1 MAKDYVE
8 RLRARLAPTIAALP
22 AGVTV
27 EIKHFFSGAAAYAN
41 HRICISLTGVG
52 LAMKLPEDGRAR
64 LMADGAKPLRYFPKA
79 PIKKQYVV
87 LPDGLAE
94 DPEQLRFSAR
104 QSIAHVVTLHP
115 PKLTKPHA
123 CTRCAYVRQALV
135 QAD

>member
-52 LAMKLPEDGRAR
+52 LAMKLPEDGRAAAGGR
-64 LMADGAKPLRYFPKA
+64 RPTPAL
-79 PIKKQYVV
+79 
-87 LPDGLAE
+87 
-94 DPEQLRFSAR
+94 FSQGTDQETVRHPAR
-104 QSIAHVVTLHP
+104 RG
-115 PKLTKPHA
+115 
-123 CTRCAYVRQALV
+123 CR
-135 QAD
+135 

>member
-41 HRICISLTGVG
+41 DRICISLTGVG

-64 LMADGAKPLRYFPKA
+64 LLAEGAQPLRYFPKA
-79 PIKKQYVV
+79 PIKKQYVI
-87 LPDGLAE
+87 LPDGVA
-94 DPEQLRFSAR
+94 DDSEQRRFWAR
-104 QSIAHVVTLHP
+104 QSIDYALTLPP
-115 PKLTKPHA
+115 PKRKKPKA
-123 CTRCAYVRQALV
+123 
-135 QAD
+135 